1 MTLVLV
7 SLSCCV
13 CFSSEKLMP
22 VFSKSTSVEWNNKMY
37 WIISL
42 SFRFRSLLLW
52 GQSRNYDIN
61 DKYEEAIFPKYA
73 MSIRIVEASND
84 LSENPALPPPQDH
97 NFLSSARLVQRI
109 KSFGTESVGVSLSA
123 DESNVW
129 SIFFLLKLAE
139 TFHRNI
145 SAIFVL
151 F

>member
-13 CFSSEKLMP
+13 CFSWEKWIS
-22 VFSKSTSVEWNNKMY
+22 VFSKSTFVKWKDKMY

-97 NFLSSARLVQRI
+97 NFLSSAQGARLVQRI

-123 DESNVW
+123 DESNV
-129 SIFFLLKLAE
+129 
-139 TFHRNI
+139 
-145 SAIFVL
+145 
-151 F
+151 